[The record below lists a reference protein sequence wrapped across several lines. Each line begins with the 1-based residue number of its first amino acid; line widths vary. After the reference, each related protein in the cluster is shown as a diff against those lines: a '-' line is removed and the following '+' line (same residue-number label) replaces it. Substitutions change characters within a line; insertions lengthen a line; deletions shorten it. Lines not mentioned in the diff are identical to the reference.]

1 MRSRPFLTAAATL
14 VLFAGCSNLGSIG
27 NVLGSVLGGMG
38 GQRQQQQQQQLEAE
52 IQQVDA
58 NNGRLYVRTQD
69 GQNGT
74 IRVDNNTMVVFNN
87 QRYPVSSL
95 DRGDIVRIQLQ
106 QTQNNELYAARID
119 VLRSSN

>member
-14 VLFAGCSNLGSIG
+14 VLFAGCSNMGSIG

-38 GQRQQQQQQQLEAE
+38 GQRQQQQQQLDAE

-58 NNGRLYVRTQD
+58 NGGRLYVRTQD

-87 QRYPVSSL
+87 QRYPVTSL
-95 DRGDIVRIQLQ
+95 RRGDVVRIQLQ

>member
-58 NNGRLYVRTQD
+58 NSGRLYVRTQD

>member
-38 GQRQQQQQQQLEAE
+38 GQRQQQQQMDAE

-58 NNGRLYVRTQD
+58 NSGRLYVRTQD

-87 QRYPVSSL
+87 QRYPVTSL
-95 DRGDIVRIQLQ
+95 ERGDVVRIQLQ